1 MDIASLILVLLLV
14 LAPSAVLLLWLLN
27 LRYRRGTVAA
37 ERSHWLIQAIASIV
51 VIVAVAVL
59 AVASL
64 LTVGPG
70 VVIIA
75 AIILM
80 MFTRYFSLERRSLLA
95 VLATAASKGIPL
107 EQAARSFADERVGS
121 LGARAARGLAQYLEA
136 GVPLPEALRLA
147 GIRLPTDALVAV
159 RVGSQ
164 TGSLPE
170 ALDQIARGSS
180 DLDTALRS
188 ILEKCV
194 YLCAVACM
202 LLGILVFLMLK
213 IVPVFAKMFQEF
225 ELELPAM
232 TQLLVYVSS
241 LAVRYWFIPFPFWLL
256 LMFVLGI
263 GLLYYVGLLPR
274 DVPGVNRLALRS
286 DGALV
291 MRALAW
297 GVRRGVPLGTVL
309 GLLAQVYPRSGIR
322 TRLQAAGYRLQ
333 SGAHWCD
340 SLRTENLI
348 RPVDQAV
355 LKSAERAG
363 NLAWALQEMAD
374 STLRRLILRL
384 RFALA
389 VGFPALLLLFGGV
402 VAFFVISLFI
412 PLIALIQGLS

>member
-1 MDIASLILVLLLV
+1 M
-14 LAPSAVLLLWLLN
+14 
-27 LRYRRGTVAA
+27 
-37 ERSHWLIQAIASIV
+37 
-51 VIVAVAVL
+51 
-59 AVASL
+59 ASL

-80 MFTRYFSLERRSLLA
+80 MFTRYLSLERRSLLA
-95 VLATAASKGIPL
+95 VLAAAAGKGIPL
-107 EQAARSFADERVGS
+107 EQAARAFADERVGS
-121 LGARAARGLAQYLEA
+121 LARGRRGDWRNTWKRAFLCPKHSGWRESGCPPMRWSPLAWA
-136 GVPLPEALRLA
+136 RRPDRCPR
-147 GIRLPTDALVAV
+147 RWT
-159 RVGSQ
+159 RS
-164 TGSLPE
+164 
-170 ALDQIARGSS
+170 RGSG
-180 DLDTALRS
+180 DLDTTLRS

-194 YLCAVACM
+194 YLCAVAVI

-213 IVPVFAKMFQEF
+213 IVPIFDKMFQEF
-225 ELELPAM
+225 GLELPAM
-232 TQLLVYVSS
+232 TQLLIYVSS
-241 LAVRYWFIPFPFWLL
+241 LFVQYWFVLFPFWLL

-297 GVRRGVPLGTVL
+297 GVRKGVPLETVL

-363 NLAWALQEMAD
+363 NLAWACRKWPTVHSGD
-374 STLRRLILRL
+374 
-384 RFALA
+384 
-389 VGFPALLLLFGGV
+389 
-402 VAFFVISLFI
+402 
-412 PLIALIQGLS
+412 